1 MGFNSAFKGLMSS
14 ICMLHVSAVL
24 TILCHLKTWLLD
36 FILSFKVKYLNAWGW
51 SVGQKHV
58 DCVWNVM
65 AHAQNPVFFFRPN
78 GRVHLNRRGRQFSR
92 LLAGELCTSAC
103 RVCAARASLWSAVMW
118 RLLVTHSILLFPLH
132 FFSRASA
139 CAITFQ
145 LDSTIYTDEINRIC
159 RGRWQHVC
167 QIFVLNFALSACT
180 LNFAEFARTVQKV
193 HHAWPIP
200 SRPYNSNGYTW
211 AYSMHVCRLIPIY
224 FPISLWFFIGCYC
237 SGPEIIL
244 SER

>member
-92 LLAGELCTSAC
+92 LLAGALCASAC
-103 RVCAARASLWSAVMW
+103 RVCTARASLCSAVMW

-132 FFSRASA
+132 FSFLALL
-139 CAITFQ
+139 CTITFQ
-145 LDSTIYTDEINRIC
+145 LDSTRV
-159 RGRWQHVC
+159 HVFWTATESPLWATQLPDTSGSFSGLSSC
-167 QIFVLNFALSACT
+167 EDNLTTRCYPVEDVKNEGAL
-180 LNFAEFARTVQKV
+180 
-193 HHAWPIP
+193 PP
-200 SRPYNSNGYTW
+200 
-211 AYSMHVCRLIPIY
+211 
-224 FPISLWFFIGCYC
+224 FPIHFNTWRTGSFKLFKLFKRPLPGVF
-237 SGPEIIL
+237 
-244 SER
+244 